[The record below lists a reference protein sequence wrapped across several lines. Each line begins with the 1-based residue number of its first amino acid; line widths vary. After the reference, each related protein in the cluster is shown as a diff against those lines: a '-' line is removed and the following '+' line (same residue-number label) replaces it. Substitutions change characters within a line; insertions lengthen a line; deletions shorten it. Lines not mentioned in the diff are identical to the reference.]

1 MKRRPPR
8 STRTDT
14 LCPYTTL
21 FRSDAGQPRRRVA
34 HVEPDIAQRLV
45 ADMAE
50 RGDDA
55 VQEGF
60 AADEAM
66 VGQQVGAIGEML
78 PAAEAD
84 LEMQGAVVAEQAGG
98 GDLSLLRD
106 GEGGE
111 QGVDQLLLPL
121 EIGRAHV

>member
-1 MKRRPPR
+1 MR
-8 STRTDT
+8 
-14 LCPYTTL
+14 
-21 FRSDAGQPRRRVA
+21 
-34 HVEPDIAQRLV
+34 
-45 ADMAE
+45 
-50 RGDDA
+50 
-55 VQEGF
+55 
-60 AADEAM
+60 
-66 VGQQVGAIGEML
+66 

-121 EIGRAHV
+121 AELVPGLAAVEAVERGGIAGFMRCHARADRAFSRRVKSPAGTTMRDGREGGRGRGGASCPRCGGDGAGGIGRGPGGER

>member
-1 MKRRPPR
+1 MR
-8 STRTDT
+8 
-14 LCPYTTL
+14 
-21 FRSDAGQPRRRVA
+21 
-34 HVEPDIAQRLV
+34 
-45 ADMAE
+45 
-50 RGDDA
+50 
-55 VQEGF
+55 
-60 AADEAM
+60 
-66 VGQQVGAIGEML
+66 

-121 EIGRAHV
+121 AALVPGLAAVEAVERGGLAGFMPCHARAGRAVSKRVHSPAGSQLVDGEVGARRRGGSPCPR